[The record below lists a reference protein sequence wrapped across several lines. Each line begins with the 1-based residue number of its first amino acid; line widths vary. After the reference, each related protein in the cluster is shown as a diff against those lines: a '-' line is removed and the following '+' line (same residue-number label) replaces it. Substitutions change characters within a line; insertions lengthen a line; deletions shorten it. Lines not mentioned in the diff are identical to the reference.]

1 MAQCKA
7 WRSAEVNRAV
17 PFRQATQEVVSRC
30 PETTPAEF
38 QAAVQAAK
46 DAFPAWRRTP
56 LPTRQRVMFK
66 LQQLIRSNMVLAWH
80 RGCSPVSAVACI
92 AGTGFVQQCPFRDWS
107 GSVSTAWAL
116 E

>member
-1 MAQCKA
+1 MTCAPALHC
-7 WRSAEVNRAV
+7 
-17 PFRQATQEVVSRC
+17 QATQEVVSRC

-66 LQQLIRSNMVLAWH
+66 LQQLIRSHKVPPSDPAANI
-80 RGCSPVSAVACI
+80 P
-92 AGTGFVQQCPFRDWS
+92 
-107 GSVSTAWAL
+107 
-116 E
+116 

>member
-1 MAQCKA
+1 M
-7 WRSAEVNRAV
+7 
-17 PFRQATQEVVSRC
+17 SRC

-66 LQQLIRSNMVLAWH
+66 LQQLIRSHKVPQRRVQAAEAH
-80 RGCSPVSAVACI
+80 VTVTGCPQRALRPALPDMQQVRT
-92 AGTGFVQQCPFRDWS
+92 GTH
-107 GSVSTAWAL
+107 
-116 E
+116 

>member
-1 MAQCKA
+1 L
-7 WRSAEVNRAV
+7 RAL
-17 PFRQATQEVVSRC
+17 QATQEVVSRC

-66 LQQLIRSNMVLAWH
+66 LQQLIREHMVLLCGYPAAPSRKLGKFCPRDH
-80 RGCSPVSAVACI
+80 EVVRQTPPPLRECPVQRLPWLVC
-92 AGTGFVQQCPFRDWS
+92 
-107 GSVSTAWAL
+107 
-116 E
+116 